1 MISSAQATL
10 LQGLTSSSG
19 FSDLLKEI
27 AEELFEEWTQT
38 TDLEDRE
45 HIFYQFHAMTLLVDV
60 IEAKLHD
67 LTSGD
72 TNV

>member
-1 MISSAQATL
+1 MISTAQATL
-10 LQGLTSSSG
+10 IQGLTNSEG
-19 FSDLLKEI
+19 FRALLEEI

-38 TDLEDRE
+38 TDLEARE

-60 IEAKLHD
+60 IDAKLHD

-72 TNV
+72 TND